1 MNIQE
6 FNKTHEY
13 PVLGYGNTNHSLF
26 RYAMKNFEA
35 LRKEWHEIS
44 ILWCEADGSNIE
56 PKELKFDDDGG
67 DSSRYSTP
75 DDCKD
80 ARITI
85 CTEKEVLEDTERYGI
100 YFYLPAINN
109 VPYYLNLRPG
119 DNATLCQYF
128 EEGQTPN
135 FIVPAEP
142 FAYLGGG
149 WTSEEFLEEFEGQ
162 PDYEEAKNAIING
175 YPFWYIEAEK
185 CIFLIADGTG
195 RETEI

>member
-1 MNIQE
+1 MTIEQANRILL
-6 FNKTHEY
+6 F
-13 PVLGYGNTNHSLF
+13 PILGYGNTEHNVF
-26 RYAMKNFEA
+26 RYAMQHFTE
-35 LRKEWHEIS
+35 LREEWHEIS
-44 ILWCEADGSNIE
+44 ILWCAEDGTPE
-56 PKELKFDDDGG
+56 
-67 DSSRYSTP
+67 TP
-75 DDCKD
+75 DEVTFDYFSKRATPEEAKD
-80 ARITI
+80 ARISI
-85 CTEKEVLEDTERYGI
+85 FTEKEVLEDTERYGI